1 MKEGYKRFDWIIIL
15 INQPVF
21 HKWKHSYLFFFVRVP
36 SLWQG
41 LRESSS
47 KIFLGLSWIPL
58 NPSSQTSQPSRF
70 SPSITTSRSWKLQLH
85 HTHLTCWYLDAIGAL
100 HISASASNFSFHKSR
115 IPVFHPLSLN
125 AALRSSASVSCWKEG
140 PHTPALSPA
149 LISNRH
155 WRSPSHALA
164 LLCNLFIF
172 KFRTMFGFSKIFLI
186 STIWTWSVSKQ
197 RSCCVRQTGGR
208 NSSSR
213 TCVLLISLEKKMNDG
228 LRISFQELICAP
240 IKWHHDYVLLL
251 STTLVSVKG
260 GLPHWQ

>member
-1 MKEGYKRFDWIIIL
+1 MSESPLCDKVWG
-15 INQPVF
+15 NP
-21 HKWKHSYLFFFVRVP
+21 P
-36 SLWQG
+36 
-41 LRESSS
+41 LRSSS
-47 KIFLGLSWIPL
+47 ACLGFPSIPQARL
-58 NPSSQTSQPSRF
+58 PNLSRF